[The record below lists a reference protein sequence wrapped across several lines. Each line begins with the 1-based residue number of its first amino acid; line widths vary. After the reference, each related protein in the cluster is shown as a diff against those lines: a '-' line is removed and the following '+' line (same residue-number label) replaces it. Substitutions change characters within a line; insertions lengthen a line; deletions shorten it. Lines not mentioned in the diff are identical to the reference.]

1 MPRIPALARLLALL
15 FSLVAVAAWG
25 QTARI
30 SNIASLRFTDTGGAV
45 REIRSNT
52 VTLDTTR
59 AKRPTTLAFYLP
71 PPGYELTGMSC
82 RTSPTFAFTPA
93 PIDEATFA
101 ASRKVAALD
110 IYADMLLV
118 LDNQAGNH
126 DPAVRETATINA
138 QVGQT
143 SVKVPL
149 LETGVDTGMFVGGV
163 PATATGKYPELR
175 PCDGRR
181 QRGVRLTLSFGEDDF
196 SLASSASLLI
206 DPAGFVFDSRSG
218 AMVDGAIVSL
228 VDGNGEPAQVFGDDG
243 VSRYPSTVTSGA
255 AVTDASGR
263 QYPGEP
269 GRYRFPL
276 TLPGTY
282 FLKIEPPGDYT
293 APSIVPLDRLSALKD
308 ASGAPFI
315 LNDASFGRAL
325 TLSTP
330 DPFYADIPLDRA
342 SEAQLL
348 LTKTASVRDAQPG
361 DFVQY
366 RLQLTNRGGGEARG
380 LRVTDTLPSGLR
392 YRRGSTRGAAE
403 PVVGAD
409 GRTMTL
415 DLDPLPAGARRELTY
430 VVEIAPG
437 APVGEALNRARVA
450 GDGIASNEAAA
461 SVRIQALLFSDALT
475 VIGRVTEGDCRDPVD
490 KRRGIPGVRLLL
502 EDGTFVVTD
511 RDGLYHFE
519 GVPAGRH
526 VVQLDTGSIPA
537 THEAVACDAD
547 TRAAGSAISRFV
559 EGQGGLLKRVDFQ
572 LRPTGKAAA
581 AADALPIAV
590 ADDGAAAGNRDWTQA
605 LAAGPADWLFPA
617 ADHNPRAAAQRV
629 VIRHAPGERVALRIN
644 GERTDPLAYDGTDTV
659 GAAAVSRWTNLPLV
673 PGDNR
678 LEADVLAADGHV
690 VTHLSRS
697 VHYAGAGVRATIDP
711 AKSRLVA
718 DGLTR
723 PLIAVRVVDAA
734 GRPVRAGTVV
744 PFRVDQP
751 YRAAVDADLEQRRQL
766 AGRERADAVAL
777 VVGDDGYAFLA
788 LEPTTQTGAVRG
800 VVRLVEE
807 RATRTSEWR
816 AWLAAPA
823 RDWQVV
829 GFGAGSI
836 GYDTLKTKA
845 SALPRGRRGEVV
857 TDGQLALYAKGR
869 IKGSWLLTLA
879 YDSDRRYDPR
889 RGLLGT
895 IDPDRYYTVYGDG
908 TLQGYDAPTRRK
920 LYLRLERREFYALF
934 GDFETGFT
942 DTQLTRY
949 SRTLNGV
956 KAAYQGR
963 NLSAQGFA
971 ATVDTQY
978 ARDEIQGNGLSGP
991 YRLNA
996 RGIVPNSDKLRIETR
1011 DRFRSERIVA
1021 TRQLTRHIDYD
1032 IDIRLGTIRF
1042 REPVLSRDAGLNP
1055 TFIVAEYEIETG
1067 RSNKLA
1073 AAARVAGRMGRVEL
1087 GASVIRDET
1096 AGAATVVGADLRAKL
1111 PGGTELRGEL
1121 AAGGRMGLEDGL
1133 AFLAEAEHHSAG
1145 VDLLLYARQQDADF
1159 GVGQQN
1165 LVEGGTRKLGM
1176 DGRLKLSDR
1185 WALTG
1190 TGWYQT
1196 QLVGPGERIAGEARV
1211 EYRRDAGTIFAGVQG
1226 AADRG
1231 LDGGDRNSLLL
1242 TLGGTQKIGA
1252 NLTLAAQTQVAPG
1265 GDKASVDFPARHQVT
1280 AAWRVTPGIRL
1291 LAGYEIA
1298 EGRDFTTNTAQFG
1311 VDVAPW
1317 TGAKLMSTLNQQ
1329 QIGENGARTFAQYG
1343 LSQSLPLGKRWSIDA
1358 TVDASS
1364 TVKGRIPEGGAVTP
1378 FQPIASG
1385 GYLGTDQINGDYVSV
1400 TLGATYR
1407 GPRWSWNG
1415 RVERRDAD
1423 REDRWGLTS
1432 NLLRALGQGQTLA
1445 SSVRAYTVAS
1455 QGGGRAT
1462 YASGDVA
1469 LALRPL
1475 DSRWSLLERA
1485 ELRYEK
1491 SDGGI
1496 SAFGGGTN
1504 PLGVPAYSGAT
1515 QVTTRAVNN
1524 VAINYRTGPEGAG
1537 HGTEATLYYGA
1548 KFVRGRFA
1556 EDRYT
1561 GFVDVAG
1568 FELRQDVGRR
1578 FDVGVQGSVQHAWS
1592 GRDAW
1597 AWSGGP
1603 SVGVSPGGN
1612 VWVSAGYN
1620 VAGYRDRDFE
1630 ADRYTRAGPY
1640 VTMRVKFD
1648 QASLGAAARRMFGR

>member
-1 MPRIPALARLLALL
+1 MGRRMPDLRRLSRLLALL

-25 QTARI
+25 ETVRV
-30 SNIASLRFTDTGGAV
+30 SNTASLRFTDAGGAA

-52 VTLDTTR
+52 VTLDTDK
-59 AKRPTTLAFYLP
+59 AKRPTTLGFYLP
-71 PPGYELTGMSC
+71 PPGYEFTGMSC

-126 DPAVRETATINA
+126 DPAVRETSIINA
-138 QVGQT
+138 RIGET
-143 SVKVPL
+143 TVKVPL

-175 PCDGRR
+175 PCDGRSK
-181 QRGVRLTLSFGEDDF
+181 RGVRLTLSFGEDDF
-196 SLASSASLLI
+196 SLASSVSLLI
-206 DPAGFVFDSRSG
+206 DPAGFVFDSRTG
-218 AMVDGAIVSL
+218 ATIDGATVSL

-243 VSRYPSTVTSGA
+243 ISRYPSTVVSGA
-255 AVTDASGR
+255 GVTDASGR
-263 QYPGEP
+263 QYPALP

-282 FLKIEPPGDYT
+282 YLKIVPPGDYS
-293 APSIVPLDRLSALKD
+293 APSVVPLDQLAQLKD
-308 ASGAPFI
+308 AGGAPFI

-325 TLSTP
+325 VLSSP

-342 SEAQLL
+342 SAAQLL
-348 LTKTASVRDAQPG
+348 LTKTASVRDASPG

-366 RLQLTNRGGGEARG
+366 RLQLTNRGGDAARA
-380 LRVTDTLPSGLR
+380 LRVTDTLPPGLR

-403 PVVGAD
+403 PAVADD
-409 GRTMTL
+409 GRTLTL
-415 DLDPLPAGARRELTY
+415 DLDPLPAGGSRQLTY

-450 GDGIASNEAAA
+450 GDGVASNEAAA
-461 SVRIQALLFSDALT
+461 SVRIQPLLFSDALT
-475 VIGRVTEGDCRDPVD
+475 VIGRVTEGDCRDPLT
-490 KRRGIPGVRLLL
+490 KRRGIAGVRLLL

-537 THEAVACDAD
+537 THEAVVCDAD

-590 ADDGAAAGNRDWTQA
+590 EEDGVAAGNRDWTQG
-605 LAAGPADWLFPA
+605 LSAGPADWLFPA

-644 GERTDPLAYDGTDTV
+644 GERTDPLAFDGSDTV
-659 GAAAVSRWTNLPLV
+659 GQAAVSRWTNLPLV
-673 PGDNR
+673 AGDNR
-678 LEADVLAADGHV
+678 LEADVLAADGRV
-690 VTHLSRS
+690 VTHLSRI
-697 VHYAGAGVRATIDP
+697 VHYAGPGVRATIDA

-723 PLIAVRVVDAA
+723 PLIAVRVVDAS

-751 YRAAVDADLEQRRQL
+751 YRAAVDAALEQRRQL
-766 AGRERADAVAL
+766 AGRERSDAVAT

-788 LEPTTQTGAVRG
+788 LEPTTQTGIVHG
-800 VVRLVEE
+800 VVRLAEQDTV
-807 RATRTSEWR
+807 RTSEWR
-816 AWLAAPA
+816 AWLEA
-823 RDWQVV
+823 RPSDWQVV

-836 GYDTLKTKA
+836 GYDTLRTKA
-845 SALPRGRRGEVV
+845 SALPRGRKGEMV

-889 RGLLGT
+889 RGLLAT

-963 NLSAQGFA
+963 DFSAAGFA

-1055 TFIVAEYEIETG
+1055 NFIIAEYEIETG

-1073 AAARVAGRMGRVEL
+1073 AAARVAGRAGPVEV
-1087 GASVIRDET
+1087 GASVIRERPPSL
-1096 AGAATVVGADLRAKL
+1096 ARPAT
-1111 PGGTELRGEL
+1111 
-1121 AAGGRMGLEDGL
+1121 
-1133 AFLAEAEHHSAG
+1133 
-1145 VDLLLYARQQDADF
+1145 
-1159 GVGQQN
+1159 
-1165 LVEGGTRKLGM
+1165 
-1176 DGRLKLSDR
+1176 
-1185 WALTG
+1185 
-1190 TGWYQT
+1190 
-1196 QLVGPGERIAGEARV
+1196 
-1211 EYRRDAGTIFAGVQG
+1211 
-1226 AADRG
+1226 
-1231 LDGGDRNSLLL
+1231 
-1242 TLGGTQKIGA
+1242 
-1252 NLTLAAQTQVAPG
+1252 
-1265 GDKASVDFPARHQVT
+1265 
-1280 AAWRVTPGIRL
+1280 
-1291 LAGYEIA
+1291 
-1298 EGRDFTTNTAQFG
+1298 
-1311 VDVAPW
+1311 
-1317 TGAKLMSTLNQQ
+1317 
-1329 QIGENGARTFAQYG
+1329 
-1343 LSQSLPLGKRWSIDA
+1343 
-1358 TVDASS
+1358 
-1364 TVKGRIPEGGAVTP
+1364 
-1378 FQPIASG
+1378 
-1385 GYLGTDQINGDYVSV
+1385 
-1400 TLGATYR
+1400 
-1407 GPRWSWNG
+1407 
-1415 RVERRDAD
+1415 
-1423 REDRWGLTS
+1423 
-1432 NLLRALGQGQTLA
+1432 
-1445 SSVRAYTVAS
+1445 
-1455 QGGGRAT
+1455 
-1462 YASGDVA
+1462 
-1469 LALRPL
+1469 RP
-1475 DSRWSLLERA
+1475 
-1485 ELRYEK
+1485 
-1491 SDGGI
+1491 
-1496 SAFGGGTN
+1496 
-1504 PLGVPAYSGAT
+1504 
-1515 QVTTRAVNN
+1515 
-1524 VAINYRTGPEGAG
+1524 
-1537 HGTEATLYYGA
+1537 
-1548 KFVRGRFA
+1548 
-1556 EDRYT
+1556 
-1561 GFVDVAG
+1561 
-1568 FELRQDVGRR
+1568 
-1578 FDVGVQGSVQHAWS
+1578 
-1592 GRDAW
+1592 
-1597 AWSGGP
+1597 
-1603 SVGVSPGGN
+1603 
-1612 VWVSAGYN
+1612 
-1620 VAGYRDRDFE
+1620 
-1630 ADRYTRAGPY
+1630 
-1640 VTMRVKFD
+1640 
-1648 QASLGAAARRMFGR
+1648 